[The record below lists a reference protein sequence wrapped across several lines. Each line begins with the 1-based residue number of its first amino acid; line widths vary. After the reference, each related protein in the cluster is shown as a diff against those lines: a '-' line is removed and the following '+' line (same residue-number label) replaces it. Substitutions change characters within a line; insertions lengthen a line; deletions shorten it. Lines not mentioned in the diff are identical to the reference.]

1 MKKYTS
7 RAVKWLGLLSLLC
20 MTLLVAGIVLIA
32 VDFPNASL
40 KFFLTAFGGC
50 LGVLFGGCFF
60 AERSRSLTIDGN
72 TVTFPPG
79 VERNGRMVF
88 RRTVINLAEIA
99 SVESRLVRG
108 DKIIAGDCV
117 FHTIKLKDG
126 TKVTVTLYA
135 YGKDAEREIVER
147 LKAGIS

>member
-1 MKKYTS
+1 M
-7 RAVKWLGLLSLLC
+7 
-20 MTLLVAGIVLIA
+20 
-32 VDFPNASL
+32 
-40 KFFLTAFGGC
+40 
-50 LGVLFGGCFF
+50 
-60 AERSRSLTIDGN
+60 
-72 TVTFPPG
+72 
-79 VERNGRMVF
+79 
-88 RRTVINLAEIA
+88 
-99 SVESRLVRG
+99 ESRLVRG